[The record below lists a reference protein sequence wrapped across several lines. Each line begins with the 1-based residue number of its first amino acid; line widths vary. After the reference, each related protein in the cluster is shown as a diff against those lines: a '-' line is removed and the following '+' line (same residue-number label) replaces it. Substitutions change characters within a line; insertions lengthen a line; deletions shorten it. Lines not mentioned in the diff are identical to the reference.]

1 MVKLRFNLVL
11 VAEIM
16 KTPKNL
22 VKESCTPSLPIP
34 GVKMNYSALGE
45 LGWTNQTTALHQG
58 RTKILTCVPEEMRLW
73 RHARW
78 RAVWMHSGGRRR
90 TSHLLRTHVIN
101 SLTAHS
107 IMSAA
112 AHYRRRI
119 YYFFAKRKSGTAS
132 WAQDDIDR
140 DRTKIKGFVDLH
152 CNFHL
157 DLDRLQ
163 W

>member
-78 RAVWMHSGGRRR
+78 RALWPHSRGRRR
-90 TSHLLRTHVIN
+90 TSHPFEDTRHKFSHRSLHHVGGCILPQTDLLLCRGEEERDGI
-101 SLTAHS
+101 L
-107 IMSAA
+107 SARWHWPRPNKDQGLCQA
-112 AHYRRRI
+112 
-119 YYFFAKRKSGTAS
+119 T
-132 WAQDDIDR
+132 
-140 DRTKIKGFVDLH
+140 
-152 CNFHL
+152 FHL
-157 DLDRLQ
+157 VPNGKP
-163 W
+163 